1 MCVGR
6 SLGKRRARTGW
17 AMALAMAGIVSILG
31 AGSSPATSGAAETAP
46 PPFRGEIQSFEPRAE
61 PQALPEIAFQ
71 GPDGE
76 KRSLADFRDRV
87 IVLNFWAVWCA
98 PCLKE
103 MPSLDR
109 LQAKLEKERFEVVA
123 VSIDRGD
130 GDGPRSFFQRLEINH
145 LRLYRDPTNQ
155 SSRAIKIRGLPT
167 TLLIDG
173 QGREIGRLE
182 GGADWDSPEAEALIR
197 YYLSAAAA
205 SRHEG

>member
-1 MCVGR
+1 MWVRR
-6 SLGKRRARTGW
+6 SLGMRRARTGW
-17 AMALAMAGIVSILG
+17 AVALAMAGIVSILG
-31 AGSSPATSGAAETAP
+31 AGSSPATAGAAETP

-76 KRSLADFRDRV
+76 KRSLADFRGRV

-109 LQAKLEKERFEVVA
+109 LQAKLEKEPFEVVA
-123 VSIDRGD
+123 ISIDRGD

-145 LRLYRDPTNQ
+145 LRLYRDPANQ

-173 QGREIGRLE
+173 KGREIGRLE
-182 GGADWDSPEAEALIR
+182 GGADWDSPEAEALIH
-197 YYLSAAAA
+197 YYLSALAA
-205 SRHEG
+205 SHQEG